1 MCELQN
7 LDEQKKTHKFL
18 FVFGNFP
25 RNSSYEFEM
34 ESTLTI
40 ADIMPKPQRLYDKNR
55 APKLIGQP
63 TVAYFHVTG
72 MHRPH
77 FISSN

>member
-1 MCELQN
+1 
-7 LDEQKKTHKFL
+7 
-18 FVFGNFP
+18 
-25 RNSSYEFEM
+25 M

-55 APKLIGQP
+55 APKLVGQP

-72 MHRPH
+72 MNRTQLVRYLCVGYRPGPLR
-77 FISSN
+77 FIESQINQIE

>member
-1 MCELQN
+1 
-7 LDEQKKTHKFL
+7 
-18 FVFGNFP
+18 
-25 RNSSYEFEM
+25 M

>member
-1 MCELQN
+1 
-7 LDEQKKTHKFL
+7 
-18 FVFGNFP
+18 
-25 RNSSYEFEM
+25 M

-55 APKLIGQP
+55 APKLVGQP

-72 MHRPH
+72 MNTTTTGVRYLCVGV
-77 FISSN
+77 